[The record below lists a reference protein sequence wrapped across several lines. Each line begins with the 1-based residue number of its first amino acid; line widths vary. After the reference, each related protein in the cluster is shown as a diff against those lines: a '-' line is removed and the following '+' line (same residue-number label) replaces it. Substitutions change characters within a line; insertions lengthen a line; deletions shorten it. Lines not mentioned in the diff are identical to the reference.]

1 MLSRTLAILLAPC
14 LPTAA
19 LILNLGPAHTTNA
32 LIAGSLA
39 TVLSG
44 FALVSRRAG
53 LAVSVIAGW
62 VALFGLVYPSTLL
75 ESVLSLSWGVTMMSW
90 MAGPF
95 SEAPRVER
103 AATAPSTQPV
113 SVETDH
119 ALPLAA

>member
-32 LIAGSLA
+32 LIAGCLV
-39 TVLSG
+39 TVLSA

-53 LAVSVIAGW
+53 VAASVVAGW
-62 VALFGLVYPSTLL
+62 VALFGLIYPSTLL
-75 ESVLSLSWGVTMMSW
+75 ESVLALSWGTTMFAL

-103 AATAPSTQPV
+103 AASIPTTPRV
-113 SVETDH
+113 SAETER